1 MDPKRDFLLINPW
14 IHDFAAYD
22 FWARPLGLLYIAAVL
37 ERAFPCRVH
46 FVDCLDRAHPSLA
59 RDRRSRPDGR
69 GPFFKETVPK
79 PSVLRGIPRRFSRYG
94 IPVALFREALGR
106 LPVPDIVFVTGAMTY
121 WYPGV
126 QEAVGLVRERFGR
139 VPVVLGGAYPT
150 LVPDHARRHSGADVV
165 VEGPGEN
172 KILPLVREILGGTP
186 AEAEGFPTLDSLP
199 RPAFELL
206 RDRSCLPLLTSR
218 GCPYRCTFCAGRLL
232 FDGFEQREPASV
244 VAEIADGAGRF
255 GTRHFAFYDDALLLN
270 KARHLVPILEKIV
283 DSGPR
288 LSFHAPNGVHVREID
303 PGLAGLLR
311 RAGVRSLFLSQESTD
326 EGLLEAHAPKAVP
339 EDLERALSA
348 LEGAGYSRGEVGVYL
363 IAGLPGQGA
372 EVVRDSVRHVLGLGA
387 MPRLA
392 HYSPIPGTPDWETLV
407 RRGALAA
414 DADPLLHNKTVG
426 PWLWGSLSPDDL
438 SEIREGM
445 LEARDGRD
453 GQDERD

>member
-37 ERAFPCRVH
+37 ERTFPCRVH
-46 FVDCLDRAHPSLA
+46 LVDCLDRAHPALA
-59 RDRRSRPDGR
+59 RGRRSRPDGR
-69 GPFFKETVPK
+69 GPFPKETVPK

-126 QEAVGLVRERFGR
+126 QEAVGLVRERFGQ

-199 RPAFELL
+199 RPAFGLL

-288 LSFHAPNGVHVREID
+288 VSFHAPNGVHVREID
-303 PGLAGLLR
+303 PGLASLLR
-311 RAGVRSLFLSQESTD
+311 TGRRQVPLSEPGIHGRGAPRSPRPQGRAGGPRAGPLGPGGSGILPRRRSAS
-326 EGLLEAHAPKAVP
+326 
-339 EDLERALSA
+339 
-348 LEGAGYSRGEVGVYL
+348 
-363 IAGLPGQGA
+363 I
-372 EVVRDSVRHVLGLGA
+372 
-387 MPRLA
+387 
-392 HYSPIPGTPDWETLV
+392 
-407 RRGALAA
+407 
-414 DADPLLHNKTVG
+414 
-426 PWLWGSLSPDDL
+426 
-438 SEIREGM
+438 
-445 LEARDGRD
+445 
-453 GQDERD
+453 